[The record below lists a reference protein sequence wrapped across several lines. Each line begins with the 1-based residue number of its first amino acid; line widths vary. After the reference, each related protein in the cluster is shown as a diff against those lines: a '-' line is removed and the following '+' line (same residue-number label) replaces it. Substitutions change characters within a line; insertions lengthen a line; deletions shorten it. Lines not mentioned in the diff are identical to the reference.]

1 VEGVL
6 HQEIEVHRIV
16 QLSQPDNCTM
26 RLANKG
32 KRSDFCIPQTSNV
45 FLTMGKVSLIVPTML
60 SMKLIKVV
68 LPLLALSVF
77 PTVAPAADSY
87 PLSTCVVSGEALGSM
102 GQPIV
107 IHHEGAEV
115 RLCCKGCVKKFNADP
130 AKYLEKLSGK
140 PPQG

>member
-1 VEGVL
+1 
-6 HQEIEVHRIV
+6 
-16 QLSQPDNCTM
+16 M

-32 KRSDFCIPQTSNV
+32 KRNEFYIPQTSDTI
-45 FLTMGKVSLIVPTML
+45 LTVGIESPIVSIML
-60 SMKLIKVV
+60 SMKLIKVI

-102 GQPIV
+102 GQPII

-130 AKYLEKLSGK
+130 AKYLEKLSSK

>member
-1 VEGVL
+1 
-6 HQEIEVHRIV
+6 
-16 QLSQPDNCTM
+16 M
-26 RLANKG
+26 RLPNKR
-32 KRSDFCIPQTSNV
+32 KRNDFCIPQTSDTI
-45 FLTMGKVSLIVPTML
+45 LTVGIESPAAPSMF
-60 SMKLIKVV
+60 SMKLIKVI
-68 LPLLALSVF
+68 LPLLALLVF

-102 GQPIV
+102 GQPII

-130 AKYLEKLSGK
+130 AKYLEKLSCK